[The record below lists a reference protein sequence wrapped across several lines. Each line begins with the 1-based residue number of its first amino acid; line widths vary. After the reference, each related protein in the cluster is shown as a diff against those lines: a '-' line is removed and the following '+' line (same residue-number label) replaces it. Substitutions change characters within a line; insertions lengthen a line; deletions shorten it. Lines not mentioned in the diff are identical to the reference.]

1 MTTERFPRRLIRRV
15 ESGEKFPLV
24 ALGTLRELRGY
35 LDEVEAEAIH
45 RAKEMGASADDIA
58 EALGITRQGAY
69 YKLKQLQRSEATD
82 TKGGVEDVTVKLPE
96 TEDSN
101 RAGS

>member
-1 MTTERFPRRLIRRV
+1 MTTRKFPRRLIRKLEGR
-15 ESGEKFPLV
+15 ETFPLV

-45 RAKEMGASADDIA
+45 RAKGMGASADDIA

-69 YKLKQLQRSEATD
+69 YKLKRRQRSESAD
-82 TKGGVEDVTVKLPE
+82 KGGVEDVTVTLPE
-96 TEDSN
+96 TEDST
-101 RAGS
+101 RADS